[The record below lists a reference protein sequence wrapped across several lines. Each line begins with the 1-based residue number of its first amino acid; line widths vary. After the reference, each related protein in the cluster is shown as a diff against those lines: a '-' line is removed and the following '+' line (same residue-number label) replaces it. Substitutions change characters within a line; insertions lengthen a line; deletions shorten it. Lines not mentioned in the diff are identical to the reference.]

1 MSESSSPVAQVGAA
15 SVDDELATAVAALR
29 ARGAARFDAVGLRVI
44 ELMLQRVHDCQGATH
59 AALQRKLARRLAA
72 FRERFEGA
80 ASAANALLKRES
92 LRFPAAADALRTA
105 CEASDYRALQG
116 LVAHLHT
123 RTDSSPLAELLAHL
137 ARHAGAVEAAVST
150 APTSA
155 RGAPRYQLKA
165 LSHFRHSW
173 SRLSLEQQ
181 LSRALAQAP
190 ENAGPLNSHFLVLQ
204 ALIRMRDL
212 APAYLESFML
222 YADALQWLEQAEPGR
237 ASARGA
243 GQKGRSQ
250 KEMAQNEVAQK
261 GKAKKAARS
270 ALKPSR
276 SAPA

>member
-1 MSESSSPVAQVGAA
+1 MSESRSSAAQAGAA
-15 SVDDELATAVAALR
+15 RVDDEVAAAVAALR

-44 ELMLQRVHDCQGATH
+44 ELMLRRAQDCQGATR
-59 AALQRKLARRLAA
+59 AVLVRKLTRRLAA
-72 FRERFEGA
+72 FRERFEVA
-80 ASAANALLKRES
+80 ASAANTLRKREA

-105 CEASDYRALQG
+105 WEAGDYRALQG
-116 LVAHLHT
+116 LVARLH
-123 RTDSSPLAELLAHL
+123 RGTDTEPLAGLLAHL
-137 ARHAGAVEAAVST
+137 ACHAGAVEAAVST

-190 ENAGPLNSHFLVLQ
+190 ENAGPLNSHYLVLQ

-250 KEMAQNEVAQK
+250 KETAQNELAQK
-261 GKAKKAARS
+261 GKARKAARRT
-270 ALKPSR
+270 LKPSR

>member
-1 MSESSSPVAQVGAA
+1 MIESPASAA
-15 SVDDELATAVAALR
+15 RACAVSKDDEVATVVAALR

-80 ASAANALLKRES
+80 ASAANALLERES
-92 LRFPAAADALRTA
+92 LRFPAAADGLRTA
-105 CEASDYRALQG
+105 REAGNYRALQG
-116 LVAHLHT
+116 LVARLH
-123 RTDSSPLAELLAHL
+123 RGTDTAPLAGLLAHL

-155 RGAPRYQLKA
+155 LGTPRYQLKA

-212 APAYLESFML
+212 APSYLESFML

-237 ASARGA
+237 PSARA
-243 GQKGRSQ
+243 TGQKGRSQ
-250 KEMAQNEVAQK
+250 KELAQNELAQK
-261 GKAKKAARS
+261 GKARKAARRT
-270 ALKPSR
+270 LKPSR